1 MARTSS
7 IKIKILSTPQRQKVT
22 NVIQKLLVGMELE
35 ISARTRSL
43 KKPGRADFHLGI
55 VVPSIKEIDL
65 LDEFARAQ
73 KQKNRKLI
81 PVLPSEVTL
90 PEVVKLLGNDNI
102 DQILLE
108 KFNWQ
113 DDLKTII
120 EILCTGDIFGMEKY
134 LSDKDE
140 LSYLRFNDY
149 KGRQY
154 VLDKIQTVAKDMK
167 LRRMRREHA
176 VQAGEEM
183 IMNALYNAPRRE
195 DGSMMF
201 GSIDP
206 HKRVHMDSPKPVS
219 LRYAQTDEGLF
230 MSVRDRF
237 GALDKK
243 TTLKYLN
250 KCIYSDEQIDRKK
263 IGAGLGIFLT
273 VNRVQ
278 KYIVNVAPTIA
289 TEVIINLRQ
298 IREFGVPCTIAFF
311 THGGI
316 K

>member
-1 MARTSS
+1 MAKNSS
-7 IKIKILSTPQRQKVT
+7 IKIKILSTPQRHKVT
-22 NVIQKLLVGMELE
+22 NTIEKLLAGMELE

-55 VVPSIKEIDL
+55 VVPTLEEIDM

-73 KQKNRKLI
+73 NQKNRKLI
-81 PVLPSEVTL
+81 PVLPPDVTL
-90 PEVVKLLGNDNI
+90 PAVVKLLGNDNI
-102 DQILLE
+102 DQIILE
-108 KFNWQ
+108 KFNWKN
-113 DDLKTII
+113 DLRTII
-120 EILCTGDIFGMEKY
+120 GILCTGDIFGMEKY
-134 LSDKDE
+134 LSDEDE
-140 LSYLRFNDY
+140 VFYLRFHDY

-183 IMNALYNAPRRE
+183 IMNALYNAPRKE
-195 DGSMMF
+195 DGTMMF

-206 HKRVHMDSPKPVS
+206 HKRVNMDSPKPVS
-219 LRYAQTDEGLF
+219 LRYSQTDEGLF

-243 TTLKYLN
+243 TTLEYLN
-250 KCIYSDEQIDRKK
+250 KCIHSDEQIDRKT

-273 VNRVQ
+273 VSRVQ

-289 TEVIINLRQ
+289 TEVIVNLRQ

-311 THGGI
+311 THGGT